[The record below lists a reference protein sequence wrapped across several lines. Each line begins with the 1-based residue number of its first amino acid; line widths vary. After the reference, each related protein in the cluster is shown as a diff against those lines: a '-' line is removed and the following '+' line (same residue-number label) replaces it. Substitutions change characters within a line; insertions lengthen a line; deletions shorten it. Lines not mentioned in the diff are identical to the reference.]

1 LIPVELA
8 PDVSAS
14 LRAMKDRAT
23 PPPRCHSGVIK
34 AGIAG
39 VVRWL
44 VAGALSSGVRPWD
57 LPELQQRAG
66 LGEVSSARMVC
77 LDGEA

>member
-1 LIPVELA
+1 MSFGR
-8 PDVSAS
+8 DQS
-14 LRAMKDRAT
+14 RDR
-23 PPPRCHSGVIK
+23 GL
-34 AGIAG
+34 
-39 VVRWL
+39 VRWL